1 VPWQHEE
8 GDGRQRGCGGGAA
21 VGDRGENGREDKEAQ
36 SSAKE
41 PANLVEAVAAS
52 EPSPEAT
59 GPGWPASVPRP
70 MKRSRKER
78 SGRAAQPI
86 PTIPTIGR
94 RAAEERTQVPRVVNL
109 LSPGP
114 NPKCLDLEACDEAVR
129 VADEDVIRQVPR
141 TMTLEDDAHRQAVG
155 RLAVRV
161 VGVVGEAVRID
172 LDDVAELVEGSV
184 NPKGGI
190 DLDDVAE
197 LVEGSANP
205 MGGPVFVRELG
216 RRGSDEP
223 GGVDGEAVSALL
235 RAPSSGNSVYLQF

>member
-1 VPWQHEE
+1 
-8 GDGRQRGCGGGAA
+8 
-21 VGDRGENGREDKEAQ
+21 
-36 SSAKE
+36 
-41 PANLVEAVAAS
+41 
-52 EPSPEAT
+52 
-59 GPGWPASVPRP
+59 

-172 LDDVAELVEGSV
+172 LDDVAELVEGSA
-184 NPKGGI
+184 NPK
-190 DLDDVAE
+190 
-197 LVEGSANP
+197 
-205 MGGPVFVRELG
+205 GGPVFVRELG

-235 RAPSSGNSVYLQF
+235 RELGLLAVLISERP